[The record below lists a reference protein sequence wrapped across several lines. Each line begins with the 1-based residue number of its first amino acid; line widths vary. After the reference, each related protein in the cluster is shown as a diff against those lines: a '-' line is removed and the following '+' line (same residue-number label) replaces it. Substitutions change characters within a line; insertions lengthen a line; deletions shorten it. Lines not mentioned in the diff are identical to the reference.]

1 MRPPITPQTLLR
13 KLAGAP
19 QDDARWYIF
28 FALYSPLVENWIRL
42 RGLPEALVEDALQDV
57 CLRLARVL
65 RDRMYDATR
74 ARFRTYM
81 GVIVDNVVR
90 DHFRKIRVE
99 ATRRARLREHLQTSL
114 SADALPVNERLDL
127 QFRLAAYQVAL
138 DRLRHDASLS
148 PLQRAVLDE
157 CILNEGSP
165 TALARRLGRFPNTI
179 VQIRRRLL
187 ARVRAYLDT
196 FYAT

>member
-28 FALYSPLVENWIRL
+28 FSLYSPLVENWIRL

-57 CLRLARVL
+57 RLRLARVL

-81 GVIVDNVVR
+81 GVIVDIDFVDEAEVVDIDR
-90 DHFRKIRVE
+90 DFGIIYG
-99 ATRRARLREHLQTSL
+99 AQHLH
-114 SADALPVNERLDL
+114 DALFD
-127 QFRLAAYQVAL
+127 F
-138 DRLRHDASLS
+138 
-148 PLQRAVLDE
+148 
-157 CILNEGSP
+157 EG
-165 TALARRLGRFPNTI
+165 
-179 VQIRRRLL
+179 V
-187 ARVRAYLDT
+187 
-196 FYAT
+196 